1 MEVVESLAWL
11 PLDLINR
18 ARAAYGLG
26 LFVAR
31 SSWFSL
37 RVSIIVSKCFNRRLI
52 VDINKSAWF
61 QRDAIKAFGQEWLK
75 LVSCH
80 LHLN

>member
-31 SSWFSL
+31 SS
-37 RVSIIVSKCFNRRLI
+37 
-52 VDINKSAWF
+52 
-61 QRDAIKAFGQEWLK
+61 
-75 LVSCH
+75 
-80 LHLN
+80 